1 VTKAYASQTKRR
13 PLYSLCFSGGV
24 MNAARILIADDHTLI
39 CDALRKMIDP
49 PYQVVGT
56 AHDGL
61 SLLKMV
67 EELYPDIVLLD
78 VAMPL
83 LNGLDAGR
91 HLKQAVPKTMLL
103 FLTMNP
109 DCDLAAEAFRL
120 GASGYLL
127 KNSAGPELLKA
138 IRQVLSGE
146 KYVTPPIARAFEQVF
161 RRDPQKLTHNKTLT
175 DRQREVLQL
184 VAEGYSMEQIGL
196 HLRITTRTVAFH
208 KYRIMEE
215 FGIGNNAE
223 LVRFALKHHLVPAAD

>member
-1 VTKAYASQTKRR
+1 MET
-13 PLYSLCFSGGV
+13 
-24 MNAARILIADDHTLI
+24 ARVLIADDHTLL
-39 CDALRKMIDP
+39 CDALRKMIEP

-56 AHDGL
+56 VNDGM
-61 SLLKMV
+61 SLLTTAAA
-67 EELYPDIVLLD
+67 LHPDVVLLD
-78 VAMPL
+78 IAMPL

-91 HLKQAVPKTMLL
+91 HLKQILPRTMLL

-127 KNSAGPELLKA
+127 KSSAGPELLKA
-138 IRQVLSGE
+138 IQQVHSGG
-146 KYVTPPIARAFEQVF
+146 KYVTPPIAQGMEQVF
-161 RRDPQKLTHNKTLT
+161 RRDPQALKHKRTLT

-184 VAEGYSMEQIGL
+184 IAEGYSMEQIGL
-196 HLRITTRTVAFH
+196 LLNITTRTVAFH

-223 LVRFALKHHLVPAAD
+223 LVRLALKHHLVPAAE